1 MKQNEIILMKWVY
14 TPKDF
19 FEEKETSLLSDIENT
34 IENGEITVYLND
46 SQNFPGIQEKLQEQL
61 FSIFRGAAL
70 VNQKP
75 FTIEYC
81 GQETTNSDDRRLV
94 ILHVDFAVKMSM
106 EVDYLVKDQN
116 DNIIVDTKLERQS
129 NRRRLATLAAKY
141 QKTDPIID
149 SILSSYEKSLNYPS
163 TALVHLYEIRDA
175 LSKKFS
181 GEKEATKKL
190 NISKSKWS

>member
-1 MKQNEIILMKWVY
+1 
-14 TPKDF
+14 
-19 FEEKETSLLSDIENT
+19 
-34 IENGEITVYLND
+34 
-46 SQNFPGIQEKLQEQL
+46 
-61 FSIFRGAAL
+61 
-70 VNQKP
+70 
-75 FTIEYC
+75 
-81 GQETTNSDDRRLV
+81 
-94 ILHVDFAVKMSM
+94 M

-190 NISKSKWS
+190 KISKSKWS